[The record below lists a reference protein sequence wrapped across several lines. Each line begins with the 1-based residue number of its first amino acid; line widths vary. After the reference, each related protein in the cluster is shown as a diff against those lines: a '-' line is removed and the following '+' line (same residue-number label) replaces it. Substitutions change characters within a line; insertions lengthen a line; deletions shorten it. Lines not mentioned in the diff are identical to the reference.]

1 MSNDYEIT
9 KNDRAWEKLFDKYKI
24 LDSIEQ
30 KGYFEITASQINE
43 FREARLMTKFDH
55 RANLPKLF
63 IDNNLAILPIT
74 RGSYIISKFEA
85 YKDFEQL
92 HDKIT
97 IVSFP
102 EYIESIDYENI
113 TSEAI
118 AINCAYVSN
127 ILADFLED
135 DRLVPT
141 VSGRMSSG
149 KFSFNIWN
157 NANKTNVTINV
168 ANSQVEIDGGFESEE
183 QLTLIE
189 AKNVIA
195 DDFLIRQLYYP
206 YRLWS
211 NKVSKKITP
220 IFLIYSNGIFS
231 LYEYEFQDIDNYNS
245 LYLVKQK
252 NYSIEAVEISLND
265 ILDVLNRTKIIEEPK
280 IAFPQADKFERI
292 INLCELLLDNEM
304 TRDEITL
311 NYAFTPRQTNY
322 YTDAGRYLGLID
334 KRKEDNE
341 IVFSLTEEGR
351 KILRS
356 RYKERQ
362 LKFVEII
369 LRHKVFNEALRLY
382 LQRSE
387 TPSKDEVVDIM
398 KVTNLYNIEA
408 ESTYYRRAS
417 TVINWINWILDLQ
430 KGEA

>member
-1 MSNDYEIT
+1 LSKDSEIT
-9 KNDRAWEKLFDKYKI
+9 KNNKAWEKLFDKYKI
-24 LDSIEQ
+24 IDNIEQ

-63 IDNNLAILPIT
+63 IDNNLSILPIT
-74 RGSYIISKFEA
+74 RGSYIISNFEA

-118 AINCAYVSN
+118 AINCVYISN
-127 ILADFLED
+127 ILADFLGD
-135 DRLVPT
+135 DKLVPT

-157 NANKTNVTINV
+157 KANKANITINV
-168 ANSQVEIDGGFESEE
+168 ANSQVEIDGGFEGVN
-183 QLTLIE
+183 QLALIE
-189 AKNVIA
+189 AKNFIA

-211 NKVSKKITP
+211 NKVSKKIIP

-245 LYLVKQK
+245 LCLVKQK
-252 NYSIEAVEISLND
+252 NYSIEAVGISLND
-265 ILDVLNRTKIIEEPK
+265 ISAVLNRVKIIQEPK
-280 IAFPQADKFERI
+280 IAFPQADKFERV

-304 TRDEITL
+304 TRDDITL

-334 KRKEDNE
+334 KRKKDNE

-356 RYKERQ
+356 KYKERQ
-362 LKFVEII
+362 LKFVEVI
-369 LRHKVFNEALRLY
+369 LRHKVFNEVLKFYLRY
-382 LQRSE
+382 GK
-387 TPSKDEVVDIM
+387 TPSKSKIVDIM
-398 KVTNLYNIEA
+398 KTSNLYNVEA
-408 ESTYYRRAS
+408 ENTYYRRAS
-417 TVINWINWILDLQ
+417 TVISWINWILDLP
-430 KGEA
+430 KGKA